1 MHTFAQKPKANQ
13 QATSAK
19 STTPGRALL
28 GQGRE
33 VNSILHLQRTIGN
46 QAVQRLLER
55 TTENIKGDSAT
66 ANNTHFGHDFSR
78 IPVNSI
84 LPLKIQA
91 KLTVST
97 PIDKYEQ
104 EADQVA
110 DAVMAGNTLP
120 VGQISQGVQRKLY
133 RVELRP
139 EDMVDSMPPVKGAL
153 GVEFPEAT
161 STEEVQR
168 SASNE
173 TATVSPHFEQSLRQS
188 THSGGEALP
197 SSTRS
202 FMESR
207 FGWNF
212 SSVRVHSDA
221 RANTLAR
228 DVNARA
234 FTLDNRVFF
243 AKSQYQPDTQE
254 GQHLLA
260 HELTHVVQ
268 QSEGRLSRKIQRST
282 SCSSYPGY
290 DSSIALTAYNCA
302 GLAIRNY
309 RPIAPP
315 SAVYD
320 SINANFIGPQSPAG
334 SCDPGAVRF
343 WMWQYDIHAEDDRGT
358 VLSAASP
365 DFHIVAG
372 QAGITGA
379 DPTNVY
385 SKNGFRPVYGP
396 GTSPSFRPAARERN
410 TTNDSSETPTTFR
423 GRPVFKVRTNMT
435 EEITCAECHP

>member
-1 MHTFAQKPKANQ
+1 MHTFAQKPNVNQ

-19 STTPGRALL
+19 STTPGRARL

-66 ANNTHFGHDFSR
+66 ANNAHFSHDFSC
-78 IPVNSI
+78 IPVNSK

-97 PIDKYEQ
+97 PLDKYEQ

-139 EDMVDSMPPVKGAL
+139 EDLVDSMPPVKGAL
-153 GVEFPEAT
+153 GVELPEAS

-173 TATVSPHFEQSLRQS
+173 TATVTPHFEQSLRQS

-212 SSVRVHSDA
+212 SSVRVYSDA

-243 AKSQYQPDTQE
+243 AKSQYQPDTRE

-268 QSEGRLSRKIQRST
+268 QSEGLLSRQIQRST
-282 SCSSYPGY
+282 SCSSYPSY
-290 DSSIALTAYNCA
+290 DSSIALAAYNCA

-320 SINANFIGPQSPAG
+320 SIAANFIAPHSG
-334 SCDPGAVRF
+334 SCSSGGVKF
-343 WMWQYDIHAEDDRGT
+343 WMWQYNLHAEDDRGT
-358 VLSAASP
+358 VLAPASP

-372 QAGITGA
+372 QTDFTGA
-379 DPTNVY
+379 DPTDVY

-396 GTSPSFRPAARERN
+396 GTGPSFRPAARERS
-410 TTNDSSETPTTFR
+410 TSNDPSETPATYR

>member
-1 MHTFAQKPKANQ
+1 MHTFAQKPKATQ
-13 QATSAK
+13 QTTSAK
-19 STTPGRALL
+19 STTPGQARL

-33 VNSILHLQRTIGN
+33 VHSTLHLQRTIGN
-46 QAVQRLLER
+46 QAVQRLLKR
-55 TTENIKGDSAT
+55 TTEDIKGDSAT
-66 ANNTHFGHDFSR
+66 TDNTHFGHDFSR
-78 IPVNSI
+78 IPVNSK
-84 LPLKIQA
+84 LPLKIQT

-97 PIDKYEQ
+97 PVDKYEQ
-104 EADQVA
+104 EASQVA

-139 EDMVDSMPPVKGAL
+139 EDMVDSMPPVKGAP
-153 GVEFPEAT
+153 GVEFPEAS
-161 STEEVQR
+161 STEKVQR
-168 SASNE
+168 SASKE

-197 SSTRS
+197 ASTRS

-234 FTLDNRVFF
+234 FTLDNEVFF

-268 QSEGRLSRKIQRST
+268 QSEGRLSRQIQRST
-282 SCSSYPGY
+282 SCSSYPGF

-302 GLAIRNY
+302 GLSIRNY

-315 SAVYD
+315 SAVYN
-320 SINANFIGPQSPAG
+320 SIHANFIAPNTPVG
-334 SCDPGAVRF
+334 SCNPGAVRF
-343 WMWQYDIHAEDDRGT
+343 WMWQYNMHFEDDRGT
-358 VLSAASP
+358 VLRAARP
-365 DFHIVAG
+365 DFHHVAG
-372 QAGITGA
+372 QADSTGA
-379 DPTNVY
+379 DPTDVY
-385 SKNGFRPVYGP
+385 SKNGYRPVYGP
-396 GTSPSFRPAARERN
+396 GTGPSFRPAARERS
-410 TTNDSSETPTTFR
+410 TSNDPSETPATFR
-423 GRPVFKVRTNMT
+423 GRPVFKLRTNMT

>member
-13 QATSAK
+13 QAMSAK
-19 STTPGRALL
+19 FTTPSRARL

-33 VNSILHLQRTIGN
+33 INSTLHLRTIGN
-46 QAVQRLLER
+46 QAVQGLLGR
-55 TTENIKGDSAT
+55 AAENIKGDSAT
-66 ANNTHFGHDFSR
+66 TDNSHFSHDFSR
-78 IPVNSI
+78 IPVNSK
-84 LPLKIQA
+84 LRLKIQA

-97 PIDKYEQ
+97 PVDKYEQ

-133 RVELRP
+133 RVELHP
-139 EDMVDSMPPVKGAL
+139 EDLVDSMPPVKEAL
-153 GVEFPEAT
+153 GVEFPEAS

-173 TATVSPHFEQSLRQS
+173 IATVSPHFEQSLRQS

-243 AKSQYQPDTQE
+243 AKSQYQPDTRE

-268 QSEGRLSRKIQRST
+268 QSEGRLSRQIQLST

-290 DSSIALTAYNCA
+290 DSSKALTAYNCA

-320 SINANFIGPQSPAG
+320 SIFANFIAPRSGNCSPG
-334 SCDPGAVRF
+334 GVKF
-343 WMWQYDIHAEDDRGT
+343 WMWQYNIHAEDDRGT
-358 VLSAASP
+358 VLTSPSP

-372 QAGITGA
+372 QTDSTGA
-379 DPTNVY
+379 DPTDVY

-396 GTSPSFRPAARERN
+396 GTGPSFRPVAREPN
-410 TTNDSSETPTTFR
+410 TTNDPSETPTTYR
-423 GRPVFKVRTNMT
+423 GRPVFKVRTDMT